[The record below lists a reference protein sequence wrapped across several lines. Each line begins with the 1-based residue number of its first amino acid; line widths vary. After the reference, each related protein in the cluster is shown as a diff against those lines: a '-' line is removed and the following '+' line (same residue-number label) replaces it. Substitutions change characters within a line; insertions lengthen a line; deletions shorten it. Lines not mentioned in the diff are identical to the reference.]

1 MKPLFPTLLLLVCA
15 CTTPPQPPT
24 LEEPK
29 ILELTFNSIGSTNLK
44 ATLHPCQAGLQL
56 QTLNPRNDFTPNAI
70 SQSTFTYNGFR
81 YLQATFQ
88 LDTGNSP
95 SNYSLLGLVNSSSI
109 LGTAISS
116 LKKYDGTNANPAIA
130 RQIMPLH
137 AMKFD
142 GVGIAVNPE
151 IANFQIWS
159 QAELPTAPAG
169 SSLLKYGF
177 VALPNQYY
185 LTFAFKL
192 PLQTPRSD
200 DPFSFTM
207 QFASYSD
214 TENRVTES
222 LEEQGASSGAAGRAL
237 AQNNASI
244 NTMPGST
251 IVSSPTVRK
260 ICSVKTAL
268 TGTYNSVSYPDVELY
283 APILTGCTP

>member
-1 MKPLFPTLLLLVCA
+1 
-15 CTTPPQPPT
+15 
-24 LEEPK
+24 
-29 ILELTFNSIGSTNLK
+29 
-44 ATLHPCQAGLQL
+44 
-56 QTLNPRNDFTPNAI
+56 
-70 SQSTFTYNGFR
+70 
-81 YLQATFQ
+81 
-88 LDTGNSP
+88 
-95 SNYSLLGLVNSSSI
+95 
-109 LGTAISS
+109 
-116 LKKYDGTNANPAIA
+116 
-130 RQIMPLH
+130 MPLH

-159 QAELPTAPAG
+159 QVELPTAPAG

-244 NTMPGST
+244 NTMPSST

-268 TGTYNSVSYPDVELY
+268 AGTYNSVSYLDVELY
-283 APILTGCTP
+283 APISTGCTP

>member
-1 MKPLFPTLLLLVCA
+1 MRPLPILFLLLCA
-15 CTTPPQPPT
+15 CNAPIQPPS
-24 LEEPK
+24 LEQPK

-44 ATLHPCQAGLQL
+44 ATLHTRQSGLQL
-56 QTLNPRNDFTPNAI
+56 QTLNPRNDFTTNAI

-88 LDTGNSP
+88 LDTGNAP
-95 SNYSLLGLVNSSSI
+95 VNYSLLGLVNGSSI

-116 LKKYDGTNANPAIA
+116 LKKYDGTDANPAIA

-142 GVGIAVNPE
+142 EVGIAVNPE

-159 QAELPTAPAG
+159 QAELPTAPAN

-177 VALPNQYY
+177 VALPTQYY

-222 LEEQGASSGAAGRAL
+222 LEEQASSGAVGRAL
-237 AQNNASI
+237 AQSNASI
-244 NTMPGST
+244 NTMPNST

-268 TGTYNSVSYPDVELY
+268 AGTYNSVSYPDVFLFT
-283 APILTGCTP
+283 PISTGCTP